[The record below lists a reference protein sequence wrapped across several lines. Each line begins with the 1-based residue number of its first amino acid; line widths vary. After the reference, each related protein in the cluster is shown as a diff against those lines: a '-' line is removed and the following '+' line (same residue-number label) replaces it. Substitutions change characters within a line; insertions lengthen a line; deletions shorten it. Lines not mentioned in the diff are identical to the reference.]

1 LCERG
6 VTTLDNN
13 VYDQLV
19 DLIVELCKSKDIKAP
34 EAADLFERFRVDVLE
49 RLLEGLRGYYVLKND
64 GRLEKFDKEKLY
76 ISIANA
82 SDEINQPLNK
92 SDIDNV
98 VNMAINN
105 IVNLNN
111 HKIVTTKSIRKAV
124 VNSLNNMGF
133 QNVSRNFSGYVNIK

>member
-1 LCERG
+1 
-6 VTTLDNN
+6 LDNN

>member
-111 HKIVTTKSIRKAV
+111 HKIVTSKSIRKAV

>member
-1 LCERG
+1 M
-6 VTTLDNN
+6 DNN

>member
-1 LCERG
+1 
-6 VTTLDNN
+6 LDNN

-111 HKIVTTKSIRKAV
+111 HKIVTSKSIRKAV